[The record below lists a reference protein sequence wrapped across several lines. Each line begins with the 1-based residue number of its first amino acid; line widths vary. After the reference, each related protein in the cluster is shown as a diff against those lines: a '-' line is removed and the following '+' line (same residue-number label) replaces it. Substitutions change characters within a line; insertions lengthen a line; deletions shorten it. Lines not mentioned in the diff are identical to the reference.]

1 MYNLLISLTIILS
14 IAFSG
19 TLTGNVSFEGKTKK
33 RRPIPMDSDPV
44 CGSAHK
50 NDTAL
55 SESFIV
61 DKDKNLKNVLV
72 WLVDVDYKGDI
83 TKEPAVI
90 DQMGCVY
97 KPHVQGIMKGQEL
110 IIKNSDATL
119 HNIHSMAKVNSQ
131 FNFAMPKVVKSKNT
145 SFDKIEEPFYIKCD
159 VHPWMKTWVSVFDH
173 PYFAT
178 TDNNGNYKIENIPSG
193 EYSVIAWHEMDAKFQ
208 GFKKTGT
215 IKINDGSS
223 ELPGSSELSFKM
235 KKGAKHKK

>member
-215 IKINDGSS
+215 IKINDESP

>member
-19 TLTGNVSFEGKTKK
+19 TLIGNVSFEGKTKK

-83 TKEPAVI
+83 TKKPAVI

-110 IIKNSDATL
+110 TIKNSDATL

-145 SFDKIEEPFYIKCD
+145 SFDKTEKPFYIKCD
-159 VHPWMKTWVSVFDH
+159 VHPWMKTWVSVFNH

-178 TDNNGNYKIENIPSG
+178 TDNNGNYKIENIPTG
-193 EYSVIAWHEMDAKFQ
+193 EYSVIAWHEMDAKYQ
-208 GFKKTGT
+208 GFKETGT
-215 IKINDGSS
+215 IKIND
-223 ELPGSSELSFKM
+223 GSSELSFKM